1 MLNDSEADCS
11 RNVRSVKAKYCMC
24 RIKKLS
30 SLDLIL
36 PINIQERDLWI
47 IKESHAES
55 VMTPPLV
62 CSQMLNFFLVLA
74 IVHQKFP

>member
-36 PINIQERDLWI
+36 SINIQE
-47 IKESHAES
+47 E
-55 VMTPPLV
+55 T
-62 CSQMLNFFLVLA
+62 FG
-74 IVHQKFP
+74 